1 MDFTLA
7 FNPDVTLIFNF
18 AAAMLSIVNPIGN
31 LPIFISYTAG
41 ERKQVRN
48 WLAAF
53 IALTVFVLLT
63 IFLVIGTGLLNFF
76 GITIAAFRISGGILL
91 LLTGIT
97 MVRGEQAQRHA
108 ALAAKAAPNALQEA
122 ESVYGKILV
131 PLGIPLFVGP
141 GAISTVILYSS
152 QIQNPAT
159 RIALIGV
166 LGAIALAVLFT
177 LLLSDRIQALL
188 GNLGMEIATRL
199 LGLVLAAI
207 GVQFMLNGLANATLG
222 VINPAVAR

>member
-1 MDFTLA
+1 VDT
-7 FNPDVTLIFNF
+7 TLIFNF

-31 LPIFISYTAG
+31 LPLFISYTAG
-41 ERKQVRN
+41 ERKPVRT
-48 WLAAF
+48 WLAVF

-63 IFLVIGTGLLNFF
+63 VFLVIGTGLLNFF

-91 LLTGIT
+91 LLTGIA
-97 MVRGEQAQRHA
+97 MVRGEQGKRQAE
-108 ALAAKAAPNALQEA
+108 LAAKVDRSALREA
-122 ESVYGKILV
+122 EFIYGKILV

-159 RIALIGV
+159 QVGMVAV
-166 LGAIALAVLFT
+166 LAAIALAVLIT
-177 LLLSDRIQALL
+177 LLSSGPIQRLL
-188 GNLGMEIATRL
+188 GNIGMEVATRL

-207 GVQFMLNGLANATLG
+207 GVQFILNGLANATLG
-222 VINPAVAR
+222 WINPTVAR